1 MMNPF
6 TFMQIVYKLLGM
18 NTKLFFES
26 IGKLGLSDAQMEA
39 LTGLCKACFEGFE
52 QHLTLPMAEN
62 HNIHDSIQ
70 APMATNGSHSNDMGA
85 YKNPM
90 TLSTNPNANRDP
102 KEEMKE
108 LFPGKIQWK
117 RGKIKSDPK
126 IREMMEKAQSHL
138 PNDFP
143 VQFAVNT
150 SAQPMVTGFAAP
162 NRMNYS
168 PYKQGCAVGCYDGG
182 GGGGADVGGGAAV

>member
-1 MMNPF
+1 MCMD
-6 TFMQIVYKLLGM
+6 
-18 NTKLFFES
+18 TKLFFES

-102 KEEMKE
+102 KEEMKQ

-138 PNDFP
+138 PTDFP